1 MFTEL
6 RAQIQQ
12 MEADVTGF
20 VSRIQGQVAMLKTNA
35 ENIGNGAAGKLE
47 SVVADVKGAEAQ
59 IPAQL
64 DQVKRDI
71 QQLAPVA

>member
-1 MFTEL
+1 MFTDL
-6 RAQIQQ
+6 RTQIQQ

-35 ENIGNGAAGKLE
+35 ENIGNGAAAKLE
-47 SVVADVKGAEAQ
+47 SIVGDVQGAEAQ

-64 DQVKRDI
+64 EQVKKDI